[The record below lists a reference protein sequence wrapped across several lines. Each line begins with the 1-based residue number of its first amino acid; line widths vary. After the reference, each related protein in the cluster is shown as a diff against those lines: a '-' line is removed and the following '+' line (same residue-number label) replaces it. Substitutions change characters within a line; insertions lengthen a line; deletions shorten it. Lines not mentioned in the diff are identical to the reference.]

1 MIVTERIEPQEQG
14 GWVLIKTYS
23 DSGFMI
29 QQNGTDDIY
38 EEAVD
43 PEFANRSY
51 TETDIPIDSGE
62 EDEMED
68 KAEAYDILIGES
80 E

>member
-29 QQNGTDDIY
+29 QQNESGELY
-38 EEAVD
+38 GEAID

-62 EDEMED
+62 EDETED
-68 KAEAYDILIGES
+68 KAEAYDILIGEV